1 VSSLEE
7 LHGLLDAFYAE
18 RDWRQFQSPKDIAAS
33 LAVEAS
39 ELQELFLWL
48 GPEEQEH
55 VIGKRRNELAS
66 ELADVMIN
74 CLNLARLAG
83 IDLGDATR
91 DKIEALA
98 EKYPASTVRGKVV
111 AHE

>member
-1 VSSLEE
+1 MSSLEE

-39 ELQELFLWL
+39 EVQELFLWL
-48 GPEEQEH
+48 GPEAQEH
-55 VIGKRRNELAS
+55 VIATRRNELAS

-74 CLNLARLAG
+74 CLNLARLAD
-83 IDLGDATR
+83 IDLGAATR

-98 EKYPASTVRGKVV
+98 QRYPAGAVRGKVV